1 MAWNGVHVR
10 RADEHD
16 LETVLEL
23 TGELREELLHTR
35 NRSTTRTPAER
46 YAEVLADETCE
57 IALAV
62 AREGAREGAAEVVI
76 GMAVLSVARTNALL
90 ELPSLHVTHVVVS
103 AAHRRRGAGRALV
116 ARAVA
121 FAEEQGLE
129 QIVVSVPPTSRE
141 AARFFARL
149 GLTPISVRR
158 TAPVALVR
166 RRLSQ
171 AERSGEPAARRARRL
186 SARTVRVRAAEQSGS

>member
-1 MAWNGVHVR
+1 MARNGVHVR

-16 LETVLEL
+16 LGTVLDL

-35 NRSTTRTPAER
+35 SRSTTRTPADR
-46 YAEVLADETCE
+46 YAEVLADDTCE

-62 AREGAREGAAEVVI
+62 SGEGADEVVL

-141 AARFFARL
+141 TARFFARL

-166 RRLSQ
+166 RRL
-171 AERSGEPAARRARRL
+171 AALERPTEPAARRARRL
-186 SARTVRVRAAEQSGS
+186 AARPVRVRPADHSGS